1 VKCQEAKQLI
11 VTFIDNELNECDEKD
26 LFQHLSSCGNCS
38 AYLELARETDDM
50 LKMAVNYIEPPKDFA
65 RQVML
70 CLEEHLQHEGNV
82 EDGSVGETIAAAGKE
97 EKRKKWLSKV
107 AGRWIR
113 TGVAASIAV
122 ILLFGS
128 FGLSGSASMNDSL
141 AKRVFLISRDGIS
154 GIRRVVDNVI
164 SFAQN
169 DAGKDKKEEP
179 PQTEQPEVEP
189 PVIDEA
195 PLEEEIQPEPT
206 PEVEGDGNG
215 NGFDV
220 ALKEEDSARQETDNL
235 PPASVMKEDPGV
247 KMTAVVSP
255 VIVTE
260 GINNLR
266 PVWVDEDTV
275 YYLSEKRAPKE
286 GTYVIWET
294 NSKGTS
300 RRMVSSPGYCMSLDH
315 GGGVWSSYYSN
326 YAFVTNV
333 NGYWQTAYCSLK
345 GRLRMAVSEEEQTA
359 APAQGVLWEYNPAVS
374 SKGEIAFLTKRFGNV
389 DLLAADTEGRLRVIS
404 RTPEN
409 ESNPVWS
416 EDGARI
422 AFVRYSTGSNNGQ
435 LIVADKYGKNSK
447 AVSPSIS
454 GDMVPAW
461 SPDGKQLAVNINGSG
476 DKKGLWLVN
485 SDGSGWR
492 KISDKGGGKVAAWSS
507 DGKMIAFTDNLGQ
520 LYVWD
525 ATTETADSQSLI
537 KVEPVDQKGSVEYVA
552 WAPKSRQLLLE
563 WKGEQTKT
571 KAVWRAEVIKF

>member
-1 VKCQEAKQLI
+1 
-11 VTFIDNELNECDEKD
+11 
-26 LFQHLSSCGNCS
+26 
-38 AYLELARETDDM
+38 
-50 LKMAVNYIEPPKDFA
+50 
-65 RQVML
+65 
-70 CLEEHLQHEGNV
+70 
-82 EDGSVGETIAAAGKE
+82 
-97 EKRKKWLSKV
+97 
-107 AGRWIR
+107 
-113 TGVAASIAV
+113 
-122 ILLFGS
+122 
-128 FGLSGSASMNDSL
+128 
-141 AKRVFLISRDGIS
+141 
-154 GIRRVVDNVI
+154 
-164 SFAQN
+164 
-169 DAGKDKKEEP
+169 
-179 PQTEQPEVEP
+179 
-189 PVIDEA
+189 
-195 PLEEEIQPEPT
+195 
-206 PEVEGDGNG
+206 
-215 NGFDV
+215 
-220 ALKEEDSARQETDNL
+220 
-235 PPASVMKEDPGV
+235 
-247 KMTAVVSP
+247 
-255 VIVTE
+255 
-260 GINNLR
+260 
-266 PVWVDEDTV
+266 
-275 YYLSEKRAPKE
+275 
-286 GTYVIWET
+286 
-294 NSKGTS
+294 
-300 RRMVSSPGYCMSLDH
+300 
-315 GGGVWSSYYSN
+315 
-326 YAFVTNV
+326 
-333 NGYWQTAYCSLK
+333 
-345 GRLRMAVSEEEQTA
+345 MAVSEEEQTA